1 MFNLSHLGG
10 CSEQGKCKDEPHGD
24 SLQGGDS
31 AASAEGTSSF
41 SSPQLQ
47 LTGGSSRVQSRLTP
61 TYVHRSAYMH
71 SYYFPRSLL
80 SLFQVQLQPPILS
93 SYFNQL
99 SCHVWTWESLH
110 PTQWENA
117 VWNGMKSQRVCQQ
130 TLDELIKQ
138 LYFLYSSGGCLYHIR
153 SKDNFGISISD
164 NN

>member
-61 TYVHRSAYMH
+61 TYTQVGLNALLAYSSLKFTFCVIFKPAATASNVA
-71 SYYFPRSLL
+71 SY
-80 SLFQVQLQPPILS
+80 I
-93 SYFNQL
+93 NHL
-99 SCHVWTWESLH
+99 SCL
-110 PTQWENA
+110 
-117 VWNGMKSQRVCQQ
+117 
-130 TLDELIKQ
+130 
-138 LYFLYSSGGCLYHIR
+138 
-153 SKDNFGISISD
+153 
-164 NN
+164 